1 MGTIFAVSS
10 SCSQMKYCRWMKRC
24 ALARSSMRRANLVAP
39 SLKSSSEDAGSTLAT
54 FSAEMAREMGSA
66 MASPH
71 SS

>member
-1 MGTIFAVSS
+1 MILAVSS

-24 ALARSSMRRANLVAP
+24 AWAMSSSRRANLVAP
-39 SLKSSSEDAGSTLAT
+39 SLKSSTEEAGSTRAT

-66 MASPH
+66 MSAPH